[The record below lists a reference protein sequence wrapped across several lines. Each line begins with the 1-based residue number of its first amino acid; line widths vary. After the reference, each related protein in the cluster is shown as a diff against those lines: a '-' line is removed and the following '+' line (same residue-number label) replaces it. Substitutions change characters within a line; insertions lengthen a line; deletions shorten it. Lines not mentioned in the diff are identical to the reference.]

1 MKVALSIGHSPKDGG
16 SVSTD
21 GKWSEYS
28 FWRAHLARV
37 KEELERLGHVAVIC
51 NRSEAGGTTP
61 IFAAR
66 RCNAIGADLAVEF
79 HFNGADTGIGG
90 TETLYWY
97 SSRNGKKAAQLIQAA
112 MCEVL
117 RLPDRGL
124 KPVRYED
131 DRGYYYFKKTYMPAL
146 MLEPAFASSHVTDCD
161 RLEERVDELCVAVAR
176 AIDKYFR
183 EVSGYED

>member
-1 MKVALSIGHSPKDGG
+1 MKIALSIGHSPKDGG

-21 GKWSEYS
+21 GKWSEYG
-28 FWRAHLARV
+28 FWKEHVVRV

-66 RCNAIGADLAVEF
+66 RCNEIGADLAVEL
-79 HFNGADTGIGG
+79 HFNGAYTGVGG

-97 SSRNGKKAAQLIQAA
+97 ASKNGKKAAELIQAA

-117 RLPDRGL
+117 KLPDRGL
-124 KPVRYED
+124 KPVRYKN
-131 DRGYYYFKKTYMPAL
+131 DRAYYYFKETSMPAL
-146 MLEPAFASSHVTDCD
+146 LLEPAFASSHVTDCD

-176 AIDKYFR
+176 AIDKYFK
-183 EVSGYED
+183 EGKE